1 VRVSRRQI
9 VKACVATAALQAADI
24 AWPCRSVAAVE
35 RDGFRWMN
43 KHQNVEATVW
53 RHYDVWNRSAEGACA
68 GLESW
73 RGGFTTLRG
82 ILDDAQARGRR
93 VRAVGRRWSLSPVAV
108 CPDIM
113 INTMPLNYHV
123 VGLPASDTST
133 SSVDASRL
141 VFAQCGTS
149 VLELSLALESRGL
162 SLPTSGA
169 SNGQTICGAIATG
182 THGSARRVGS
192 MQDYILGFHLLG
204 DDGRHYWVERA
215 SKPVV
220 SEAFCQK
227 LGATLRR
234 DDRLFRAAV
243 VSFGSFG
250 IMHAVLFEA
259 VPLYLL
265 EVHRRQ
271 MDWPV
276 VRDAAATLDL
286 DPLRLP
292 YPGVEPFHFEV
303 AVNPYSAKPGQR
315 GAVATAMYKQPYRE
329 FDRRWTGDV
338 TMVPGVDLLAV
349 SGRLATLLPAA
360 IPTGVNSML
369 NAMMKANALPALGT
383 HREIFDTT
391 ELVGKSLSAE
401 VGVDLSNAGAAIDT
415 LIDVAGDYPFPG
427 LFGLRYVQRS
437 DAFLAFTRF
446 DTTCT
451 IEMTGA
457 GSRRTLGF
465 YDRAWT
471 ALDRAKIPYT
481 LHWGKVNNTTCDN
494 IRARW
499 GTDVDN
505 WLSAR
510 RSLLTCAGRAM
521 FTNDL
526 LAKCQLHV

>member
-1 VRVSRRQI
+1 MKVTRRHL
-9 VKACVATAALQAADI
+9 VKGCVATAALQVIDA
-24 AWPCRSVAAVE
+24 AWPCRTIASAE
-35 RDGFRWMN
+35 RDGFRWIN
-43 KHQNVEATVW
+43 KHQNVTATVW
-53 RHYDVWNRSAEGACA
+53 RHYDVWNHGAEGDGASI
-68 GLESW
+68 ESC
-73 RGGFTTLRG
+73 RGGCNALRG
-82 ILDDAQARGRR
+82 ILDDAQAQGRR

-113 INTMPLNYHV
+113 INTMPLNHHV
-123 VGLPASDTST
+123 VGLPASDVST
-133 SSVDASRL
+133 SSVDPSSL

-182 THGSARRVGS
+182 THGSARRVGA
-192 MQDYILGFHLLG
+192 MQDYILGFHLLAEN
-204 DDGRHYWVERA
+204 GRHYWIERA

-220 SEAFCQK
+220 SEVFCQK

-243 VSFGSFG
+243 LSFGSFG
-250 IMHAVLFEA
+250 VMHAVLFEA

-265 EVHRRQ
+265 DVYRRQ
-271 MDWPV
+271 LDWPT
-276 VRDAAATLDL
+276 VRNAAATLDL

-303 AVNPYSAKPGQR
+303 AVNPYSSKPGER
-315 GAVATAMYKQPYRE
+315 GAVVTAMYKRPYRE
-329 FDRRWTGDV
+329 FARRRTADV

-349 SGRLATLLPAA
+349 AGRLATLAPAT
-360 IPTGVNSML
+360 IPAGVNSLL
-369 NAMMKANALPALGT
+369 NAMMKVNALPALGT

-415 LIDVAGDYPFPG
+415 LIDVAGAYPFPG

-446 DTTCT
+446 DITCT

-457 GSRRTLGF
+457 GSQRTLGF

-494 IRARW
+494 IRVRW
-499 GTDVDN
+499 GSDVDH

-510 RSLLTCAGRAM
+510 RLLLTGAGRAM
-521 FTNDL
+521 FSNEL
-526 LAKCQLHV
+526 LAACQLHA

>member
-1 VRVSRRQI
+1 MTVTRRQF
-9 VKACVATAALQAADI
+9 VKGCVATATLQGIDGVWPRRSI
-24 AWPCRSVAAVE
+24 ASAE
-35 RDGFRWMN
+35 RDGFRWVN
-43 KHQNVEATVW
+43 KHQNVAATPW
-53 RHYDVWNRSAEGACA
+53 RHYDVWNHGAGGRCGGMEA
-68 GLESW
+68 C
-73 RGGFTTLRG
+73 RGGFDSLRG
-82 ILDDAQARGRR
+82 ILDDAQARRRR

-113 INTMPLNYHV
+113 INTMPLNYHL
-123 VGLPASDTST
+123 VGLPASDVST
-133 SSVDASRL
+133 SSVDPSHL

-149 VLELSLALESRGL
+149 VLELSLALEPRGL

-182 THGSARRVGS
+182 THGSARRVGA
-192 MQDYILGFHLLG
+192 MQDYILGFHLLA
-204 DDGRHYWVERA
+204 DDGRHYWIERA
-215 SKPVV
+215 SRPVV

-250 IMHAVLFEA
+250 VMHAVLFEA

-265 EVHRRQ
+265 EVYRWQ
-271 MDWPV
+271 VDWPAI
-276 VRDAAATLDL
+276 RNAAATLDL

-292 YPGVEPFHFEV
+292 HRDVEPFHFEV
-303 AVNPYSAKPGQR
+303 AVNPYSAKAGAR
-315 GAVATAMYKQPYRE
+315 GAVVTAMYKQPYRE
-329 FDRRWTGDV
+329 FARPRTPDV

-349 SGRLATLLPAA
+349 SGRLAAVVPAA
-360 IPTGVNSML
+360 IPAGVNSLL
-369 NAMMKANALPALGT
+369 NAMMKVNALPALGT

-391 ELVGKSLSAE
+391 ELAGRSLSAE
-401 VGVDLSNAGAAIDT
+401 VGVDLSDAGAAIDT
-415 LIDVAGDYPFPG
+415 LIDAARAYPFPG
-427 LFGLRYVQRS
+427 LFALRYVQRS
-437 DAFLAFTRF
+437 DAYLAFTRF

-457 GSRRTLGF
+457 GSQRTLGF
-465 YDRAWT
+465 YHRAWT

-481 LHWGKVNNTTCDN
+481 LHWGKVHNTTCDN

-499 GTDVDN
+499 GSDVDD

-510 RSLLTCAGRAM
+510 RSLLTASGRVM
-521 FTNDL
+521 FSNDL
-526 LAKCQLHV
+526 LAACQLHA

>member
-1 VRVSRRQI
+1 MNVSRRQV
-9 VKACVATAALQAADI
+9 VKACVATAALQAVDV
-24 AWPCRSVAAVE
+24 AWPFRSVAAAE
-35 RDGFRWMN
+35 RDGVRWIN

-53 RHYDVWNRSAEGACA
+53 RHYDVWNHVAEEAGAD
-68 GLESW
+68 LESW
-73 RGGFTTLRG
+73 RKGFTALRS
-82 ILDDAQARGRR
+82 ILQEAQARGRR

-113 INTMPLNYHV
+113 INTMPLNYRV
-123 VGLPASDTST
+123 VGLPASDVST
-133 SSVDASRL
+133 ASVDPSRL

-149 VLELSLALESRGL
+149 VLELSQTLESRGL

-234 DDRLFRAAV
+234 DDQLFRAAV

-271 MDWPV
+271 LDWPMA
-276 VRDAAATLDL
+276 RAAAATLDL
-286 DPLRLP
+286 DLLRLP
-292 YPGVEPFHFEV
+292 HRGVEPFHFDV
-303 AVNPYSAKPGQR
+303 AVNPYGARPGQR
-315 GAVATAMYKQPYRE
+315 GAVVTVMYKQPYRE
-329 FDRRWTGDV
+329 FARRRASDV

-349 SGRLATLLPAA
+349 SGRLATVLPAA
-360 IPTGVNSML
+360 IPAGVNSTL
-369 NAMMKANALPALGT
+369 NAMMKLNALPAVGT

-415 LIDVAGDYPFPG
+415 LIDVAGGYPFPG

-465 YDRAWT
+465 YERAWA
-471 ALDRAKIPYT
+471 ALDRARIPYT
-481 LHWGKVNNTTCDN
+481 LHWGKVHNTTCDN

-499 GTDVDN
+499 GGDVDN
-505 WLSAR
+505 WLAAR

-521 FTNDL
+521 FSNDL
-526 LAKCQLHV
+526 LANCQLHA